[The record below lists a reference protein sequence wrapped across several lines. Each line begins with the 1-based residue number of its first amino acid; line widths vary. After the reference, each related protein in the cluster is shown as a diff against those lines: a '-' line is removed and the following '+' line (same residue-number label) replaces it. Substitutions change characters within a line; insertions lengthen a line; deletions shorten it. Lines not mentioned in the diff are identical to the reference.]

1 MNTEAAIFK
10 SLDKIEA
17 NFGDVKTNQA
27 ELADRVLQL
36 EQSRG
41 ARNEGISTGSGESF
55 GAMVQK
61 KFRENEDSFRKHKV
75 LSLDI
80 EVKAINSL
88 ATGARSSL
96 APTPGPDVL
105 VETQLLPKLRMMPG
119 GGVAGL
125 TYSRR
130 STVTSGPGA
139 STVGENV
146 TRTKSEPIYTSIL
159 QNLVTVAAYAE
170 LSETALRT
178 TGELQSVVDLH
189 LTRDVFKAADV
200 MLLSGGT
207 NFAGGMLALASVD
220 VLPFAGT
227 NNLLEEF
234 VAIEAMTM
242 RANGFMPNI
251 VVVNPLDWRA
261 VYLRRDASGD
271 YVHASPLTQTPLLI
285 SGMRV
290 CFNSAI
296 TVGTA
301 LVIDSR
307 YVDFMP
313 NEQIRIELAY
323 TGAQFLTGEITV
335 RAEMQGLPVV
345 RDLGSINLVSRA
357 AA

>member
-1 MNTEAAIFK
+1 MTVEAIVK
-10 SLDKIEA
+10 SLDKIES
-17 NFGDVKTNQA
+17 NIGNIKITQTEF
-27 ELADRVLQL
+27 ADRLLQI
-36 EQSRG
+36 EQRST
-41 ARNEGISTGSGESF
+41 ARKEGISTGSGESF

-75 LSLDI
+75 LSLDV
-80 EVKAINSL
+80 ELKSINSL

-96 APTPGPDVL
+96 APTPGPDVQ

-130 STVTSGPGA
+130 STVTLGA
-139 STVGENV
+139 GATTVGENV
-146 TRTKSEPIYTSIL
+146 ARTQSEPIYTSIV
-159 QNLVTVAAYAE
+159 QTLVTVAAYAE

-178 TGELQSVVDLH
+178 TNELQSVVDLH
-189 LTRDVFKAADV
+189 LTRDVFRAADI

-207 NFAGGMLALASVD
+207 NFPGGMLALASLD

-234 VAIEAMTM
+234 IAIAAMTM
-242 RANGFMPNI
+242 RANGFRPDI

-261 VYLRRDASGD
+261 VYLRRETNGA

-296 TVGTA
+296 TTGTA
-301 LVIDSR
+301 LVMDSR

-313 NEQIRIELAY
+313 NDQIRIELAY
-323 TGAQFLTGEITV
+323 TGTQFLTGEITV

-345 RDLGSINLVSRA
+345 RDLGAINLVSRA
-357 AA
+357 AS